1 MIWYILL
8 FTICCLAIF
17 YSGKLVVESLA
28 GIARFL
34 NWREFVVAFFV
45 IALAGTIPNLFVGI
59 SSALHN
65 IPELSFGDIIGGNLF
80 DLTVV
85 VALAVLI
92 SNGLPAQSRVIQTT
106 SVFMVV
112 IAILPLLLI
121 IDGTLSRGDGIVLIL
136 TFLFYVAWLFSK
148 KERFT
153 KIYEEEEKI
162 PLIKEF
168 KFFLKDIV
176 KVILG
181 LIILILAAEGIV
193 RLAGFFAESFEVSL
207 ALVGI
212 LIVAVGN
219 ALPETYFALVLAK
232 SGQNWMILGN
242 LMGSIII
249 PSTLVLG
256 IVALINPIEIHNFSP
271 FAVGRI
277 FLVIAV
283 LFFFFSVRSDRKITK
298 KEALFLLFLYVLF
311 VAIQILT
318 K

>member
-45 IALAGTIPNLFVGI
+45 IALAGAIPNLFVGI
-59 SSALHN
+59 SSALHGM
-65 IPELSFGDIIGGNLF
+65 PELSFGDIIGGNLF
-80 DLTVV
+80 DLTIV

-92 SNGLPAQSRVIQTT
+92 SNGLPAQSRAIQTT
-106 SVFMVV
+106 SAFTVV
-112 IAILPLLLI
+112 LAILPLLLI
-121 IDGTLSRGDGIVLIL
+121 LDGTLSRGDGIVLISA
-136 TFLFYVAWLFSK
+136 FLFYAIWLFSK
-148 KERFT
+148 RERFT
-153 KIYEEEEKI
+153 KVYDEKEKI
-162 PLIKEF
+162 PPIKGF
-168 KFFLKDIV
+168 KFFLKDV
-176 KVILG
+176 ARVVLG
-181 LIILILAAEGIV
+181 LTVLILAAEGIV
-193 RLAGFFAESFEVSL
+193 RSAGFFAESFEISL

-212 LIVAVGN
+212 LIVAIGN
-219 ALPETYFALVLAK
+219 ALPETYFVLVLAR
-232 SGQNWMILGN
+232 SGQNWMILGD

-256 IVALINPIEIHNFSP
+256 IVALINPIEIHDFSP
-271 FAVGRI
+271 FAIGRI
-277 FLVIAV
+277 FLIIAV
-283 LFFFFSVRSDRKITK
+283 LFFFFSVKSDRKITR

-311 VAIQILT
+311 VVIQILT

>member
-1 MIWYILL
+1 MIWYIFL
-8 FTICCLAIF
+8 FIICCLAIF